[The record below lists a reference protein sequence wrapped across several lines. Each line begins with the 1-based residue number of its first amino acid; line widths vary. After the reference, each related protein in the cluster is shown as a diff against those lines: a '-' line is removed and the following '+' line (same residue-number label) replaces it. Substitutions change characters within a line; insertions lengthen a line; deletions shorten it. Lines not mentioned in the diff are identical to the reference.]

1 MSDWSLWINCKETRI
16 VLAAIKELADEIKEI
31 ITDGSHLL
39 EKDTQK
45 ISLDYTYSMG
55 RLDGLREALE
65 AIDDLTTEE
74 SKNDK

>member
-1 MSDWSLWINCKETRI
+1 MSDWSLWVNSKETRT
-16 VLAAIKELADEIKEI
+16 VLAEINSLANEIKEI

-65 AIDDLTTEE
+65 AIDDLVTTKED
-74 SKNDK
+74 NDK